1 MSSDSLWCHSSS
13 ALRYP
18 EWQRPFQDALL
29 ELDSKKLDKCVE
41 DAETAIY
48 ERLEEVWEMSES
60 RDGETEREVMAGAI
74 CALKVIKR
82 GL

>member
-1 MSSDSLWCHSSS
+1 MSSDSLWRHSSS
-13 ALRYP
+13 TLRYP

-29 ELDSKKLDKCVE
+29 EVDPKKLDKCVE

-48 ERLEEVWEMSES
+48 ERLEELCEMSES
-60 RDGETEREVMAGAI
+60 RDGETEREVIASAI

>member
-1 MSSDSLWCHSSS
+1 MSTDSIWRHSSF

-29 ELDSKKLDKCVE
+29 EVDPKKLDKCVE

-48 ERLEEVWEMSES
+48 ERLEELCEMRES
-60 RDGETEREVMAGAI
+60 RDGETEREVIASAI

>member
-1 MSSDSLWCHSSS
+1 MSSDSLWRHSSP

-29 ELDSKKLDKCVE
+29 EVDPEKRAKCVE
-41 DAETAIY
+41 DAENVIY
-48 ERLEEVWEMSES
+48 ERLEELCEMSES
-60 RDGETEREVMAGAI
+60 RETEREVIASAI
-74 CALKVIKR
+74 RALTVIKR

>member
-1 MSSDSLWCHSSS
+1 MSSDSLWRHSSF

-18 EWQRPFQDALL
+18 EWQRPYEAALL
-29 ELDSKKLDKCVE
+29 ELDPNKLAKCVE

-48 ERLEEVWEMSES
+48 ERLEELCEMSES
-60 RDGETEREVMAGAI
+60 RDGETEREVIAGAI

>member
-1 MSSDSLWCHSSS
+1 MSTDSLWRHSPF

-29 ELDSKKLDKCVE
+29 EVEPEKLTKCVE
-41 DAETAIY
+41 NAETAIY
-48 ERLEEVWEMSES
+48 ERLEELCEMSES
-60 RDGETEREVMAGAI
+60 RDRETEREVIASAI